1 MAQTGYWNYVPA
13 GATSVTAMEW
23 RKVLDSPYR
32 EMIRKEIP
40 APTLQLL
47 SGINF
52 IEGIDRVVVAGSG
65 KFALIV
71 LNGKFDRSQLKE
83 LAVSDGGT
91 VKAYKNAELLLSP
104 DADAEAETQ
113 IALIS
118 ETVVLIGDKDSLIA
132 AIDGAGGPK
141 KPVRSGGFDLWIFAK
156 SPTPEIKGLEFGLY
170 IRDGAVQMDVN
181 AQTTAVDYARSLAEN
196 ARLFGLGSVQDG
208 TAVRISGKV
217 EKDEFEKKAG
227 VWRTSLEELR
237 APPEIVKKAEEPT
250 GPMKVR
256 IYGLDDGPKEIPYP
270 NPK

>member
-1 MAQTGYWNYVPA
+1 MAQTSYWNYVPA
-13 GATSVTAMEW
+13 GATSVAAMEW

-47 SGINF
+47 GGINF
-52 IEGIDRVVVAGSG
+52 IEGIDRVVVAGTG
-65 KFALIV
+65 KSALIV
-71 LNGKFDRSQLKE
+71 LNGKFELSQLKD
-83 LAVSDGGT
+83 LAVADGGT

-104 DADAEAETQ
+104 DVDAETQ

-156 SPTPEIKGLEFGLY
+156 SPTPEITAFEFGLY
-170 IRDGAVQMDVN
+170 ILDAAVQLDVK
-181 AQTTAVDYARSLAEN
+181 AQTTALDYARSLVEN
-196 ARLFGLGSVQDG
+196 ARLFGLGSTGDG

-217 EKDEFEKKAG
+217 DKDEFEKRAG

-237 APPEIVKKAEEPT
+237 APPEVVQKAEEAK
-250 GPMKVR
+250 GPMKIR